1 MKKNILIGVT
11 GGIAAY
17 KTCDIVSRL
26 KKEGFDIDVIMTKHA
41 QEFVSPLTFQTLSG
55 NKTVTDMFES
65 PTRWDVEH
73 IELAKK
79 AELVLIAP
87 ATANIIAKLAYG
99 IADDMLSTTVMATK
113 AEVILAPAMNT
124 AMYENPIVQEN
135 IKRLKERG
143 YLFIDPASGLLAC
156 GDVGAGKMET
166 PERIVDIVKMRAA
179 HSEEWKGCKVVVT
192 AGPTIEDLD
201 PVRYL
206 TNRST
211 GKMGYAIAKRAV
223 CKGADVVLISGKTE
237 LEIPWG
243 LTKFHSVRSA
253 REMYE
258 AVSKEFEGADILIKA
273 AAVADFTPES
283 RSEQKIKKK
292 DETLKIEMVRT
303 VDIAL
308 EMGRRKKDTQVI
320 VGFAAETESV
330 LEHATDKL
338 KKKNMD
344 FIVSNDLTKEGAG
357 FASETNLVTL
367 LFPDGERQSLDLM
380 KKSDVADRILDA
392 AGEMWKKKRMKS
404 EGERRDV

>member
-211 GKMGYAIAKRAV
+211 GKMGYAIAKRAA

-330 LEHATDKL
+330 LQHAADKL
-338 KKKNMD
+338 RKKNMD

-367 LFPDGERQSLDLM
+367 LFPDGERKNTDLM
-380 KKSDVADRILDA
+380 QKSDVADLILDV
-392 AGEMWKKKRMKS
+392 AGELWKKKRMKS
-404 EGERRDV
+404 EGENGDV